1 MARDT
6 ADASS
11 ASGELF
17 DRLRSRMTLSAD
29 TRKRRA
35 RRSAEATSEPFG
47 GGRDP
52 RGLGT
57 IVGELTTDLGWTPFL
72 TESDLLSGWPEI
84 VGPDI
89 AARTVPQGLSEGTL
103 LVLCE
108 STAWATQLRLLSPE
122 ILTRLV
128 TAFPDARVTALSF
141 RGPDQPSWKHGI
153 RSVPGRGPR
162 DTFG

>member
-1 MARDT
+1 VTRDER
-6 ADASS
+6 S
-11 ASGELF
+11 AAGELF

-29 TRKRRA
+29 ARKRRTK
-35 RRSAEATSEPFG
+35 RSTESASEPFG

-52 RGLGT
+52 RGLGA
-57 IVGELTTDLGWTPFL
+57 IVTDLTSDLGWTPFL
-72 TESDLLSGWPEI
+72 TESDLMSGWPEV
-84 VGPDI
+84 VGPDV
-89 AARTVPQGLSEGTL
+89 AARTSPQGLTDGTL

-108 STAWATQLRLLSPE
+108 STAWATQLRMLSPE

-128 TAFPDARVTALSF
+128 AAFPDARVTALSF
-141 RGPDQPSWKHGI
+141 RGPDQPSWKRGR

>member
-1 MARDT
+1 VTREEG
-6 ADASS
+6 S
-11 ASGELF
+11 AATDLF
-17 DRLRSRMTLSAD
+17 ERLRSRMSMSAD
-29 TRKRRA
+29 ARKRRSKRTA
-35 RRSAEATSEPFG
+35 DATSEPFG
-47 GGRDP
+47 RGRDP

-72 TESDLLSGWPEI
+72 TESDVMSGWPEV
-84 VGPDI
+84 VGPDV
-89 AARTVPQGLSEGTL
+89 AARTSPQGLTDGTL

-122 ILTRLV
+122 ILTRLLA
-128 TAFPDARVTALSF
+128 AFPDARVTALSF
-141 RGPDQPSWKHGI
+141 RGPDQPSWKRGL

>member
-1 MARDT
+1 MTQDT
-6 ADASS
+6 ADAAS
-11 ASGELF
+11 AAGELF
-17 DRLRSRMTLSAD
+17 DRLRSRMTISAD

-35 RRSAEATSEPFG
+35 KRSAEATSEPFG

-52 RGLGT
+52 RGLGA
-57 IVGELTTDLGWTPFL
+57 IVGDLTIDLGWTPFL

-89 AARTVPQGLSEGTL
+89 AARTSPQGLAEGTL

-108 STAWATQLRLLSPE
+108 STAWATQLRMLSPE

>member
-1 MARDT
+1 MTGDER
-6 ADASS
+6 S
-11 ASGELF
+11 AAGELF
-17 DRLRSRMTLSAD
+17 DRLRSRMTLSSDA
-29 TRKRRA
+29 RKRRK
-35 RRSAEATSEPFG
+35 RQTAEAASEPFG

-52 RGLGT
+52 RGLGV
-57 IVGELTTDLGWTPFL
+57 IVGELTTDLGWTSFL
-72 TESDLLSGWPEI
+72 TESDLMSGWPEV
-84 VGPDI
+84 VGPDV
-89 AARTVPQGLSEGTL
+89 AARTTPQGLTDGTL

-128 TAFPDARVTALSF
+128 AAFPDARVTALSF
-141 RGPDQPSWKHGI
+141 RGPDQPSWKRGL

>member
-1 MARDT
+1 MTREERT
-6 ADASS
+6 AA
-11 ASGELF
+11 GELF

-29 TRKRRA
+29 ARKRRTKRA
-35 RRSAEATSEPFG
+35 NESASEPFG

-52 RGLGT
+52 RGLGA
-57 IVGELTTDLGWTPFL
+57 IVTDLTSDLGWTPFL
-72 TESDLLSGWPEI
+72 TESDLMSGWPEV
-84 VGPDI
+84 VGPDV
-89 AARTVPQGLSEGTL
+89 AARTSPQGLTDGTL

-108 STAWATQLRLLSPE
+108 STAWATQLRMLSPE

-128 TAFPDARVTALSF
+128 AAFPDARVTALSF
-141 RGPDQPSWKHGI
+141 RGPDQPSWKRGL

>member
-1 MARDT
+1 MTRDERSAAR
-6 ADASS
+6 
-11 ASGELF
+11 ELF
-17 DRLRSRMTLSAD
+17 DRLRSRMMLSVDA
-29 TRKRRA
+29 RKRRTK
-35 RRSAEATSEPFG
+35 RATESGSEPFG

-52 RGLGT
+52 RGVGG
-57 IVGELTTDLGWTPFL
+57 IVADLTSDLGWTPFL
-72 TESDLLSGWPEI
+72 TESDLMSGWPEV
-84 VGPDI
+84 VGPDV
-89 AARTVPQGLSEGTL
+89 AARTSPQGLSDGTL

-108 STAWATQLRLLSPE
+108 STAWATQLRMLSPE

-141 RGPDQPSWKHGI
+141 RGPDQPSWKRGL

>member
-1 MARDT
+1 VTRDER
-6 ADASS
+6 S
-11 ASGELF
+11 AAGELF

-29 TRKRRA
+29 ARKRRTKRA
-35 RRSAEATSEPFG
+35 NESASVPFG
-47 GGRDP
+47 AGRDP

-57 IVGELTTDLGWTPFL
+57 IVTDLTTDLGWTPFL
-72 TESDLLSGWPEI
+72 TESDLMSGWPEV
-84 VGPDI
+84 VGPDV
-89 AARTVPQGLSEGTL
+89 AARTSPQGLTDGTL

-108 STAWATQLRLLSPE
+108 STAWATQLRMLSPE

-128 TAFPDARVTALSF
+128 AAFPDARVTALSF
-141 RGPDQPSWKHGI
+141 RGPDQPSWKRGL